1 MKKEHTGYALVERT
15 QKGMLF
21 FQDAK
26 RKRTYRMNKKSKKN
40 LPLYG
45 IGPVIVFGQLLIAGG
60 AIAISYKFKWDCYE
74 YEMLNIPLKIIGILS
89 VIFGL
94 YLNYSAKHI
103 SNLFENVSE
112 NRLIQDGIYGYVRN
126 PVYSAA
132 FFVSIGIVSMTN
144 RLILLVAVG
153 IICWSYMSI
162 LLVVTEEKWLRDLYG
177 KQYEDYCNRVN
188 RCIPWFRNKV
198 L

>member
-1 MKKEHTGYALVERT
+1 
-15 QKGMLF
+15 
-21 FQDAK
+21 
-26 RKRTYRMNKKSKKN
+26 MNKKSEKN

-60 AIAISYKFKWDCYE
+60 EIAILYKLKWDCYE

-132 FFVSIGIVSMTN
+132 FYVSIGTVSLTN

-153 IICWSYMSI
+153 IICWSYMSL

>member
-1 MKKEHTGYALVERT
+1 M
-15 QKGMLF
+15 
-21 FQDAK
+21 
-26 RKRTYRMNKKSKKN
+26 
-40 LPLYG
+40 YG

-74 YEMLNIPLKIIGILS
+74 YEMLNIPLTIIGILS

-126 PVYSAA
+126 PV
-132 FFVSIGIVSMTN
+132 
-144 RLILLVAVG
+144 
-153 IICWSYMSI
+153 
-162 LLVVTEEKWLRDLYG
+162 
-177 KQYEDYCNRVN
+177 
-188 RCIPWFRNKV
+188 
-198 L
+198 

>member
-1 MKKEHTGYALVERT
+1 
-15 QKGMLF
+15 
-21 FQDAK
+21 
-26 RKRTYRMNKKSKKN
+26 MNKKSEKN

-60 AIAISYKFKWDCYE
+60 
-74 YEMLNIPLKIIGILS
+74 
-89 VIFGL
+89 
-94 YLNYSAKHI
+94 
-103 SNLFENVSE
+103 
-112 NRLIQDGIYGYVRN
+112 
-126 PVYSAA
+126 
-132 FFVSIGIVSMTN
+132 
-144 RLILLVAVG
+144 
-153 IICWSYMSI
+153 IICWSYMSL